1 MDETLPAE
9 PGRRERKRQQLQDHL
24 AQTAWAL
31 FEADGFEA
39 VTMERIADAADIS
52 KVTLYKHFPL
62 KEAFLPYLFH
72 QELAAAWPAIRS
84 ELAAVPPGRPRLERF
99 FALQAEWCER
109 RRPYLLAYVRQR
121 LTDKRDPAK
130 AGEGRSGMD
139 RMFAEM
145 IAEGQE
151 AGLFRR
157 DQTPALLA
165 HYLQFAHL
173 AAMLRWLTQPGV
185 ALADALQQMLD
196 LICDGMGS
204 PR

>member
-1 MDETLPAE
+1 MDKTPSTE
-9 PGRRERKRQQLQDHL
+9 PGRRERKRQRLQDHL
-24 AQTAWAL
+24 ARTAWAL

-52 KVTLYKHFPL
+52 KVTLYKHFPV

-72 QELAAAWPAIRS
+72 QELADAWPRIGAD
-84 ELAAVPPGRPRLERF
+84 LARVPPGRPRLERF

-121 LTDKRDPAK
+121 LTAKRDPAG
-130 AGEGRSGMD
+130 AGEERSGMD

-145 IAEGQE
+145 IAQGQE
-151 AGLFRR
+151 AGVFRR
-157 DQTPALLA
+157 DLAPTLLA

-173 AAMLRWLTQPGV
+173 AAMLRWLTQPDV

-204 PR
+204 RR